1 MLRGLTVAALALGL
15 AGWGAGAT
23 KKPAV
28 KKSVSAAAAKTK
40 KKTVAAKRRVVASRP
55 LDRQRQ
61 AQRRG
66 ARRR

>member
-28 KKSVSAAAAKTK
+28 RKSVTAAAKKTK
-40 KKTVAAKRRVVASRP
+40 KKTVASKRRAVAPKPPVVSAKVKEAS
-55 LDRQRQ
+55 
-61 AQRRG
+61 
-66 ARRR
+66 